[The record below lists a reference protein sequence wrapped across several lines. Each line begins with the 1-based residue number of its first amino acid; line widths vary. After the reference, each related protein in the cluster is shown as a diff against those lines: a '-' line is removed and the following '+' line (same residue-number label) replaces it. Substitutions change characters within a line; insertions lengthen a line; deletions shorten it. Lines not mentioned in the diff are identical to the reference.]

1 LRFLGKA
8 FEHDRLGLSVND
20 SDNGSSLI
28 WFVSL
33 LALVLMVLLVLAS
46 SIHQY
51 LFARSLTDYVE
62 QLALAGKTL
71 INQDVGFTDLEKR
84 MQQLPHF
91 SQPLTDYSM
100 SYQDGKTLEV
110 RACSKWVSPIPLVS
124 VSRVVCEKALA
135 R

>member
-1 LRFLGKA
+1 
-8 FEHDRLGLSVND
+8 VND
-20 SDNGSSLI
+20 SDDGSSLI

-33 LALVLMVLLVLAS
+33 LAVVLMVLLVLAS

-62 QLALAGKTL
+62 QLAVAGKTL
-71 INQDVGFTDLEKR
+71 INQDVSFADLEKR

-91 SQPLTDYSM
+91 PQPLTNYSM